1 MMEDPDPYAD
11 LKQHR
16 LTPEIQAMIDQRRAA
31 FVPKKIQKRH
41 QHFVQI
47 PMWWVER
54 LRGASGQTH
63 QVALHLLYLHWRNKG
78 PVKLPNG
85 MLEIDGISRYS
96 KWRALSGPR
105 NEAGLDQPWNADR
118 INRQSSVSN
127 LLQDLRQ
134 VGVADLR
141 QVF

>member
-54 LRGASGQTH
+54 LRGASGQTTKLLSTFCICTGGTKVRSSFRMECWRSTVL
-63 QVALHLLYLHWRNKG
+63 VAI
-78 PVKLPNG
+78 PNG
-85 MLEIDGISRYS
+85 
-96 KWRALSGPR
+96 
-105 NEAGLDQPWNADR
+105 GL
-118 INRQSSVSN
+118 
-127 LLQDLRQ
+127 
-134 VGVADLR
+134 
-141 QVF
+141 